1 MKLKVLSFVAIV
13 LTFVAIS
20 AIKENSGVTGYAF
33 ARINSL
39 YFNNNSAVLLSF
51 AVLAALF
58 IIVLAF
64 VARAVVIIKYPKK
77 K

>member
-1 MKLKVLSFVAIV
+1 MKLKVLGIVAIV
-13 LTFVAIS
+13 LTFVAVS
-20 AIKENSGVTGYAF
+20 ALKNNSGVTGYAV

-39 YFNNNSAVLLSF
+39 YFNTNSAVLLYF

-64 VARAVVIIKYPKK
+64 VARAIVIIKYPKK